1 MFTLVLNVNVL
12 LKNFLICRPKILIV
26 HFKSSIFLNAY
37 LLAEKNSHR
46 ALLIKKAAHQWLLL
60 ALGG

>member
-1 MFTLVLNVNVL
+1 M
-12 LKNFLICRPKILIV
+12 IV